1 MITNK
6 SQIHPIAIGTY
17 GLGADRTEM
26 WKENKEASTSTK
38 DKELTALLT
47 AFEAGQNY
55 IETSF
60 IYAGGETMKFLATF
74 FKLIPRDK
82 IFITVKLEKFIE
94 KKEDIEMQLDK
105 YFALMELDYADALIL
120 HAPSI
125 SKLPLQET
133 YKAMNEMVVKGKARY
148 LSGSNLSLEQLKS
161 IHEDSGIKLFSVETL
176 YNLEC
181 KINED
186 TGFLKYCEDNDIMIA
201 CYQPLRRNRTAQHN
215 FPVLTQLAEKYN
227 KTQNQILINW
237 IVKRKKLTP
246 LIKASSAEHVREN
259 LESLDFE
266 IEEKDMK
273 KLDSFRSQ
281 EFDAIANQIDW
292 EDKDNGI
299 PIYKFANQCE

>member
-17 GLGADRTEM
+17 GLGAERTET
-26 WKENKEASTSTK
+26 WEENKEITISTK
-38 DKELTALLT
+38 DKELAALLT

-60 IYAGGETMKFLATF
+60 IYAGGETMKFLSTF

-82 IFITVKLEKFIE
+82 IFITVKLERFVTN
-94 KKEDIEMQLDK
+94 KEDIETQLDK
-105 YFALMELDYADALIL
+105 YLALMEIDYADALIL

-125 SKLPLQET
+125 SKLPLQEI
-133 YKAMNEMVVKGKARY
+133 YEAMNEMVAKGKARY
-148 LSGSNLSLEQLKS
+148 LSGSNLSLEQIKS

-215 FPVLTQLAEKYN
+215 FPVLVELASKYN

-237 IVKRKKLTP
+237 IVKGKKLTP
-246 LIKASSAEHVREN
+246 IIKASDPKHVQEN
-259 LESLDFE
+259 LASLDFD
-266 IEEKDMK
+266 IEKNDMQE
-273 KLDSFRSQ
+273 LDNFRSK
-281 EFDAIANQIDW
+281 EFDAIADQIDW
-292 EDKDNGI
+292 EDKD
-299 PIYKFANQCE
+299 Q